1 MDLFIKRHTHVDMAK
16 ARQTTVCLRRN
27 TKTITEDDIDS
38 LLELA
43 ELYNTA
49 MILNQQNVW
58 AILTRSGII

>member
-16 ARQTTVCLRRN
+16 VRQKLKSKSQKQR
-27 TKTITEDDIDS
+27 TKTVTEDDIDS

-49 MILNQQNVW
+49 MILNQQNVLGN
-58 AILTRSGII
+58 IN